1 MKILITIS
9 MAIGLAF
16 LARSTARWPW
26 YRTRYRCT
34 CEGSRSSLLFKC
46 CNWQCFG
53 VCISSNITIWALAGV
68 LAILILVSSI
78 VVGVF
83 VNHYWNYVPYRIA
96 SGISPTIIF
105 RSGCGCPG
113 SLCREGGGCSIK
125 IWAAALSKL
134 FYGLLVISMMGWFDL
149 ISWVPSQRTIT
160 FFAVY
165 ATISLAITVRRTF
178 IWHCEI

>member
-1 MKILITIS
+1 MPT
-9 MAIGLAF
+9 
-16 LARSTARWPW
+16 
-26 YRTRYRCT
+26 
-34 CEGSRSSLLFKC
+34 
-46 CNWQCFG
+46 
-53 VCISSNITIWALAGV
+53 
-68 LAILILVSSI
+68 ILVIVPSI
-78 VVGVF
+78 VVVMVGIF
-83 VNHYWNYVPYRIA
+83 MNHYWNYVPYGIA

-125 IWAAALSKL
+125 IGTAALSKL
-134 FYGLLVISMMGWFDL
+134 FYGLLVISVMGCFDL

-178 IWHCEI
+178 I